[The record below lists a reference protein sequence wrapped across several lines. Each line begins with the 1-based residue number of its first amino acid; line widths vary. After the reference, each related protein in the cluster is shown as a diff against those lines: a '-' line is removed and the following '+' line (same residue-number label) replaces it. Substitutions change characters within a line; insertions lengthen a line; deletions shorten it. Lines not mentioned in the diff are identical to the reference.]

1 MTIVKSEML
10 ALSDNEKKAI
20 ELVLHICEGV
30 RDEANDPNLLELADA
45 VYENLLEL
53 QSDFVENPY

>member
-53 QSDFVENPY
+53 QNDFVENPY